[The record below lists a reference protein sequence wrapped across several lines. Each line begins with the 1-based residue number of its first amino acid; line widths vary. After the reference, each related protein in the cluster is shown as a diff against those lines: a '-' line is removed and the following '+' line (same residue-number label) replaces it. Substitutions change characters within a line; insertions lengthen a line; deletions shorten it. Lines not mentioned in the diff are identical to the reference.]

1 MINWAKKQG
10 GRKANVLFGLW
21 AVLLTAPCVWA
32 SGFSL
37 NDQCPPSFALDSN
50 NQCQLRNLYQ
60 FYDSLQYQGLGGLKT
75 ALPDHRDGF
84 SPQQIDLGR
93 LLFFD
98 PVLSGDKDLS
108 CANCHNPAQGFSDGM
123 ARSVG
128 ASGQVHSRSAP
139 TLWNSA
145 FLKSLLWDARAN
157 SLEQQALG
165 PLFSEIEMANT
176 PKQLLTN
183 LNQVE
188 AYPALFAQAFPS
200 SEDALVIAN
209 ITTALAA
216 FQSSLISLNSP
227 YDRYAHGD
235 RKALNP
241 EQLEGLNVFRSF
253 VARCSQC
260 HTPPLFTNQQV
271 AVIGTPEPEGMA
283 RDIGAQ
289 ATFGAERLRGGF
301 KVPTLRNIALT
312 APYMHSG
319 RFATLRGAAEFYT
332 KGRGHAVPEGEELL
346 LHWHIS
352 EPNLTATELD
362 RLVDFMG
369 ALSDESFMPK
379 IPEQVPSGLLN

>member
-1 MINWAKKQG
+1 MMAG
-10 GRKANVLFGLW
+10 ANRANALRTRFLFWL
-21 AVLLTAPCVWA
+21 VLLLSPYSSA
-32 SGFSL
+32 SGFDL
-37 NDQCPPSFALDSN
+37 NDQCPPSFALSSD

-60 FYDSLQYQGLGGLKT
+60 LYDSLQGQGLGGLKT
-75 ALPDHRDGF
+75 ALPHHRDGF

-98 PVLSGDKDLS
+98 PVLSGNKDLS
-108 CANCHNPAQGFSDGM
+108 CANCHNPAKGFSDGM

-128 ASGQVHSRSAP
+128 ASGQLHPRSAP

-145 FLKSLLWDARAN
+145 FLKSLLWDARAD

-165 PLFSEIEMANT
+165 PLFSELEMANT
-176 PKQLLTN
+176 PEQLMAN
-183 LNQVE
+183 LNQVD
-188 AYPALFAQAFPS
+188 AYPELFTQAFPN
-200 SEDALVIAN
+200 SEDAMVIAN
-209 ITTALAA
+209 ITTALTA

-235 RKALNP
+235 SKALNP

-271 AVIGTPEPEGMA
+271 AVIGTPEPEGMP

-301 KVPTLRNIALT
+301 KVPTLRNIVLT

-319 RFATLRGAAEFYT
+319 RFATLREATEFYT

-352 EPNLTATELD
+352 EPNLTPSELN

-369 ALSDESFMPK
+369 ALSDESFMPE
-379 IPEQVPSGLLN
+379 IPQQVPSGLLH